1 MKAQW
6 VDDMDAGVLDV
17 GNAEKET
24 NYFMTD
30 EFPEISDLPQRKQ
43 RELARVLKIIF
54 EEFETAQRTKLSEK
68 QRAGKILKVI
78 LFGSYARGDW
88 VEDRKS
94 GYRSDY
100 DILVVVNIQSVAEG
114 NDLWFDVS
122 DHFLREMTITKTIQT
137 PVNVIVHTLQDVN
150 TQLSK
155 GRPFFIDIVRDGR
168 MLYKKEGHAFAEPKP
183 LSDEDARAEAEKYFR
198 SWFELSQQALV
209 VAELA
214 LEKDIWRDSA
224 FMLHQAT
231 ERAYHCFLLT
241 TTLYSPKSHR
251 LKSLRSAAEGIEP
264 RLIGAWPRDTKF
276 ARRSFERLDWAYVGA
291 RYSPHY
297 EITTEELAWVTERIR
312 MLQSLVKAIC
322 EQRLGQR

>member
-1 MKAQW
+1 
-6 VDDMDAGVLDV
+6 
-17 GNAEKET
+17 
-24 NYFMTD
+24 MTD
-30 EFPEISDLPQRKQ
+30 DIPEIGYLPQRKR
-43 RELARVLKIIF
+43 RELARVLKILF

-100 DILVVVNIQSVAEG
+100 DILVVVNLKSVAEG
-114 NDLWFDVS
+114 NELWFDVS
-122 DHFLREMTITKTIQT
+122 DHFLREMTITKRIET
-137 PVNVIVHTLQDVN
+137 PVNVIVHTLQDIN
-150 TQLSK
+150 TQLSR
-155 GRPFFIDIVRDGR
+155 GRPFFIDIVRDGKA
-168 MLYKKEGHAFAEPKP
+168 LYEKEGRPFTAPKP
-183 LSDEDARAEAEKYFR
+183 LSEEDARAEADAYFQQ
-198 SWFELSQQALV
+198 WFSLSEQAYRG
-209 VAELA
+209 AELM
-214 LEKDIWRDSA
+214 LKEDIWRHGA

-231 ERAYHCFLLT
+231 EEAYHCVLLVLS
-241 TTLYSPKSHR
+241 LYSPKSHR

-312 MLQSLVKAIC
+312 VLQSLVKAIC
-322 EQRLGQR
+322 EERLGQR